1 MSNKL
6 FDKLS
11 TDQKRRASNMIPN
24 DKQSGNSIYARQLK
38 KTGEL
43 SFVSVHRDLIGK
55 DLNPKNSAYDVRQV
69 PSKED
74 ALEMAA
80 AYIIQKEGAKGDLEA
95 AEAKLIPKP
104 QETPDENT
112 AQNNALLL
120 EIQRQKEEIAAMRDV
135 IASMGT
141 ASKKGRK
148 PKTETEKREVKPQD
162 TVNTEA
168 PDKDDE

>member
-148 PKTETEKREVKPQD
+148 PKPEVEEPATQQPEAQ
-162 TVNTEA
+162 NTEEG
-168 PDKDDE
+168 DE

>member
-148 PKTETEKREVKPQD
+148 PKPEVEKPATQQPEAQ
-162 TVNTEA
+162 NTEEG
-168 PDKDDE
+168 DE

>member
-11 TDQKRRASNMIPN
+11 TDQKRRASTMIPN

-148 PKTETEKREVKPQD
+148 PKPEVEEPATQQPEAQ
-162 TVNTEA
+162 NTEEG
-168 PDKDDE
+168 DE

>member
-120 EIQRQKEEIAAMRDV
+120 EIQRQKEEIAAMRDM
-135 IASMGT
+135 IAAMGT

-148 PKTETEKREVKPQD
+148 PKPEVEEPATQQPEAQ
-162 TVNTEA
+162 NTEEG
-168 PDKDDE
+168 DE

>member
-80 AYIIQKEGAKGDLEA
+80 AYIIQKEGAKGELEA
-95 AEAKLIPKP
+95 AELKLSPKAEEK
-104 QETPDENT
+104 QSAVEDDKNK
-112 AQNNALLL
+112 ALLL

-141 ASKKGRK
+141 ASKEGRK
-148 PKTETEKREVKPQD
+148 PKPKVEEPATQQPEPEAQ
-162 TVNTEA
+162 NTEEG
-168 PDKDDE
+168 DE

>member
-95 AEAKLIPKP
+95 AIPKP

-148 PKTETEKREVKPQD
+148 PKPEVEEPATQQPEAQ
-162 TVNTEA
+162 NTEEG
-168 PDKDDE
+168 DE

>member
-11 TDQKRRASNMIPN
+11 TNQKRRASNMIPN

-148 PKTETEKREVKPQD
+148 PKPEVEEPATQQPEAQ
-162 TVNTEA
+162 NTEEG
-168 PDKDDE
+168 DE

>member
-6 FDKLS
+6 SDKLS

-148 PKTETEKREVKPQD
+148 PKPEVEEPATQQPEAQ
-162 TVNTEA
+162 NTEEG
-168 PDKDDE
+168 DE

>member
-24 DKQSGNSIYARQLK
+24 DKQSGNSIYARQLN

-43 SFVSVHRDLIGK
+43 SFISVHRDLIGK
-55 DLNPKNSAYDVRQV
+55 ELNPKNSPYTIRQV
-69 PSKED
+69 PSKDD
-74 ALEMAA
+74 ALEMAS
-80 AYIIQKEGAKGDLEA
+80 AYIIQKEGAKGELEA
-95 AEAKLIPKP
+95 AELKLSPKAKEK
-104 QETPDENT
+104 QSAVEDDKNK
-112 AQNNALLL
+112 ALLL

-141 ASKKGRK
+141 ASKRGRK
-148 PKTETEKREVKPQD
+148 PKPEVEEPATQQPEAQ
-162 TVNTEA
+162 NTEEG
-168 PDKDDE
+168 DE